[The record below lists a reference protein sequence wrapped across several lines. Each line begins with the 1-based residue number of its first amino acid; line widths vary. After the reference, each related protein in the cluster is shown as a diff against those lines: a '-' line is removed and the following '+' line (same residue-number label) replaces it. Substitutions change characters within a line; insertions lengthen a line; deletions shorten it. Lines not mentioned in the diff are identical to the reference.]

1 MTRHLNLKSICFFF
15 PIFLILSSCNS
26 DDTTTTST
34 NTPSTTNTPSSTDV
48 SPATAVAE
56 KPAALAG
63 TLDVLYIERKA
74 FDDINRGSKLVYCH
88 TFATDEKV
96 HLDGWL
102 LDGNRFP
109 NASPTMKLKNGS
121 SSGINYG
128 PGFYFGNVVLHANGF
143 NKIKDALN
151 ANPKLNFVIF
161 SPKIVNSYHIGY
173 DIYVQETSGFT
184 NSGGLLAVTDV
195 NPSPPKNY

>member
-1 MTRHLNLKSICFFF
+1 M
-15 PIFLILSSCNS
+15 SSCNN

-34 NTPSTTNTPSSTDV
+34 NTPSTTNTPASTDV

-56 KPAALAG
+56 KPAALTG

-74 FDDINRGSKLVYCH
+74 FDDLDRGSKIVYCH

-109 NASPTMKLKNGS
+109 NTSPTMKLKNGS

-128 PGFYFGNVVLHANGF
+128 PGFYFGNVVLHASGF
-143 NKIKDALN
+143 IKIKNALDAN
-151 ANPKLNFVIF
+151 AKLKFVIF

-173 DIYVQETSGFT
+173 DIYVQETNAFT
-184 NSGGLLAVTDV
+184 NASGLVAVTDV
-195 NPSPPKNY
+195 NPSPPRNY